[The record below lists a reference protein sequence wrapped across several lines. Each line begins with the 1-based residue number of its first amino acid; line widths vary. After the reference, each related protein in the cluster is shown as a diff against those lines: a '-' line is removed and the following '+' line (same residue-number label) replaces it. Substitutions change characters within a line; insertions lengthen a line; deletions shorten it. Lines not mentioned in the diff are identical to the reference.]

1 MAAPLCI
8 YEEVIPDIKPYN
20 RFIYAYTNEKM
31 LYVQTKLQS
40 RKNPPRLLSGFGEKH
55 ECRNTTPRWGA
66 ARQWPDIGYESCCQL
81 PLYRL
86 QDAQISLVNR
96 YKV

>member
-1 MAAPLCI
+1 MT
-8 YEEVIPDIKPYN
+8 E
-20 RFIYAYTNEKM
+20 
-31 LYVQTKLQS
+31 S
-40 RKNPPRLLSGFGEKH
+40 
-55 ECRNTTPRWGA
+55 NTRWGVV
-66 ARQWPDIGYESCCQL
+66 RKRLDIGYESCYQL

>member
-8 YEEVIPDIKPYN
+8 YEEVIPDINPYN

-55 ECRNTTPRWGA
+55 ECRNTKVKHVFSVVLWIQCG
-66 ARQWPDIGYESCCQL
+66 
-81 PLYRL
+81 LYL
-86 QDAQISLVNR
+86 KYSLLNR
-96 YKV
+96 GLLTSY